1 LKTTTNPIALEKELN
16 KRLKMM
22 GYLLL
27 VFAVIAFVWDYF
39 PSAEDE
45 LDQIL
50 IELEEIPPPIS
61 PYVSSSSFAIV
72 GIACL
77 LFYWKKKASFGDNP
91 PS

>member
-1 LKTTTNPIALEKELN
+1 
-16 KRLKMM
+16 M

-39 PSAEDE
+39 PSAENE

-50 IELEEIPPPIS
+50 IELEEVPPPINS
-61 PYVSSSSFAIV
+61 YIVSSSFAIV
-72 GIACL
+72 GVLCL
-77 LFYWKKKASFGDNP
+77 LFYWKKKASFSDNP

>member
-1 LKTTTNPIALEKELN
+1 LKTTTNPTALEKELN

-45 LDQIL
+45 FDQIL
-50 IELEEIPPPIS
+50 IELEEAPPPIS

-72 GIACL
+72 GVICL
-77 LFYWKKKASFGDNP
+77 LFYWKKKTSFGDNP
-91 PS
+91 